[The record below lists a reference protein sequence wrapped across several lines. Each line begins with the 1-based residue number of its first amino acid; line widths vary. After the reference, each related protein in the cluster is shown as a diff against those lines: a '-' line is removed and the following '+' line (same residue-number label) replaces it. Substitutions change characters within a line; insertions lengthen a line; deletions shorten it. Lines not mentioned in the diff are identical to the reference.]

1 MVFTHVVTY
10 TSIMSFYKN
19 TYKIGSLIMGFFNIK
34 IIYYFSFYFLF
45 LIWHLVVKDQR
56 NTQ

>member
-19 TYKIGSLIMGFFNIK
+19 AYKIGSLIMEFFNIK

-45 LIWHLVVKDQR
+45 LIWHLVVKDQ
-56 NTQ
+56 